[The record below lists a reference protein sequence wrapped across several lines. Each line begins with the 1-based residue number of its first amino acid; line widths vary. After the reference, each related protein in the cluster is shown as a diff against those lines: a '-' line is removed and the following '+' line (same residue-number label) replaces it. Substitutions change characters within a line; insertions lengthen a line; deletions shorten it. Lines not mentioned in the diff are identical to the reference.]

1 VSEYDLER
9 AIGLYF
15 ETGGADLSG
24 PPPAGP
30 PPEPPQPALHQTP
43 PAGPIIIEDEDE
55 EDLFPSG
62 RGPPAAQ
69 NTVDEDEALARQ
81 LMQEEIEQQEVH
93 GESSGDGVRSP
104 IASRSDIL
112 VHPDTDYDTHQYGYG
127 SRRPGRGIPPVR
139 LAACEMLT
147 FRAHRIPC
155 TWNLQ
160 SRETIYM
167 ERRKYFPVSC
177 RRNGWFI
184 ANE

>member
-30 PPEPPQPALHQTP
+30 PPEPPQPPLRQTP
-43 PAGPIIIEDEDE
+43 PARPIVIEDENE
-55 EDLFPSG
+55 EELFPDS

-69 NTVDEDEALARQ
+69 NIMDEDEALARR
-81 LMQEEIEQQEVH
+81 LMQEEIEQQETH
-93 GESSGDGVRSP
+93 GGSSADGVRNP
-104 IASRSDIL
+104 IAARNDVL

-127 SRRPGRGIPPVR
+127 SRRPGRGILLIW
-139 LAACEMLT
+139 LAPCEMLT
-147 FRAHRIPC
+147 LCAHRIPC

-160 SRETIYM
+160 SGKTIYM
-167 ERRKYFPVSC
+167 ERRQHFPVSC
-177 RRNGWFI
+177 RCNGWFI
-184 ANE
+184 TNE